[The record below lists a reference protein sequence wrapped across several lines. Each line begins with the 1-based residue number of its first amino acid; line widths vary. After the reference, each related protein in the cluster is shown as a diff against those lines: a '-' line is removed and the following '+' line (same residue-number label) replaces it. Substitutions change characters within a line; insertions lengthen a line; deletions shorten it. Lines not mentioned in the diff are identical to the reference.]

1 MTGSS
6 ATWLR
11 LVFIGHGLISLAAGV
26 VLIAAPGAI
35 PATVGLVLDERASLL
50 TGFLGAAQL
59 ALGGLSLGAAR
70 SDDRGMRTAAC
81 TFVLWHGT
89 TALVELLWLWRFG
102 AQAVLLVNLLARGG
116 AVVVFICVLK
126 ALASR
131 SPPEAL
137 R

>member
-1 MTGSS
+1 M
-6 ATWLR
+6 L
-11 LVFIGHGLISLAAGV
+11 
-26 VLIAAPGAI
+26 
-35 PATVGLVLDERASLL
+35 TV
-50 TGFLGAAQL
+50 
-59 ALGGLSLGAAR
+59 
-70 SDDRGMRTAAC
+70 AC

-137 R
+137 